1 VAISRRRW
9 SAEVK
14 NAAPTPSQTAGPFF
28 EIGLCWLHTPE
39 LVVASHPG
47 AIRIEG
53 QVLDGNADPVPDAVV
68 EIFQADEQ
76 GHFPPATDAAWGG
89 FGRCLSD
96 ESGRYHFVTVKP
108 GAVAQDAAPHV
119 DVSVFARGLLQRVV
133 TRCYFGD
140 EEQANANDPLLRSIP
155 DDLASTLLAQP
166 NGGTYRFDVHLQ
178 GEKETAFF
186 AW

>member
-1 VAISRRRW
+1 M
-9 SAEVK
+9 K
-14 NAAPTPSQTAGPFF
+14 NAAPTPSQTVGPFF
-28 EIGLCWLHTPE
+28 EIGFGWLHTPE
-39 LVVASHPG
+39 LVAASHPG

-53 QVLDGNADPVPDAVV
+53 QVLDGNADPVPDAVI

-76 GHFPPATDAAWGG
+76 GRFPPDTDAAWGG

-155 DDLASTLLAQP
+155 GDLASTLLAQP
-166 NGGTYRFDVHLQ
+166 DDGTYRFDVHLQ